1 LLNEQIILLQ
11 QEIGQMNIII
21 PDLKKEN
28 SLLSSKN
35 IEYISLKNVKVEL
48 ENNNIQVL
56 SIIEKLT
63 NENKNLNE
71 SYQQQ
76 LTQTLTLQKD

>member
-56 SIIEKLT
+56 SIIDKLT

>member
-1 LLNEQIILLQ
+1 MLNEQIILLQ

-56 SIIEKLT
+56 SIIDKLT